1 MQLDLYVCR
10 LIVFAHQLFSKA
22 AMFPTQPNKY
32 IVMTCKNTPLH
43 EDTIKQISLK
53 EACFCWISY
62 VTVIVS

>member
-10 LIVFAHQLFSKA
+10 LIVFARQLFSKA
-22 AMFPTQPNKY
+22 AMFPTWPNKY

-53 EACFCWISY
+53 EES
-62 VTVIVS
+62 VMLLVM